1 MRLSDFMNPSLVI
14 CDLQVKESRELLSS
28 IAERICRQHPELDK
42 QVLLGKLQE
51 REDKSSSGL
60 EGGVA
65 VPHAMVPGVQK
76 AICMI
81 IRLAGSADLQT
92 MDGSPVKIVFAL
104 ISPPDAVA
112 THIRILARIARLC
125 SIPAFIDKIL
135 AAPDSASLHQII
147 LEEDN
152 RHV

>member
-1 MRLSDFMNPSLVI
+1 MRLSDFLDPQLVI
-14 CDLQVKESRELLSS
+14 CDLLVKDSRELLSN
-28 IAERICRQHPELDK
+28 IAERICRQHPKLDK
-42 QVLLGKLQE
+42 KVLLGKLQE

-65 VPHAMVPGVQK
+65 VPHAMVPGVQQ
-76 AICMI
+76 AICMV
-81 IRLAGSADLQT
+81 IRLAGPVDLKT
-92 MDGSPVKIVFAL
+92 MDGSPVTIVFAL

-135 AAPDSASLHQII
+135 AAPDCASLHQII
-147 LEEDN
+147 LAEDN